1 MKILLLTTQPDWSS
15 WRNKLSA
22 CRGGLGIAR
31 NIGKVVIEKRTYD
44 LGKPPVAGGKIDRA
58 WFNKLTLQAKKEG
71 FQGVVLHFG
80 ETEARRWKIKNGLR
94 GSTIN
99 DEVMGEMWL
108 NADEKSKITYD
119 DGRKVDRFVKVFLH
133 ECSHWFAKR
142 LLGQEDQTHY
152 WDYERHNIALAF
164 TAYTFPLGLIERI
177 TQAFRKERVTLPLP
191 SKYWTKKSISQGY
204 AVPNTLYKSG
214 IHAGVDFAVPE
225 GTPIYAPTDGRI
237 EHIWK
242 DHPTI
247 GNGCTYE
254 FHYRGR
260 LQTIRCM
267 HMKKVP
273 NIGSLRR
280 GTIIGYTGNTGQST
294 GPHLHIELW
303 KGGYDY
309 ETLLDK
315 DTILETLINPYV
327 FFGVLA
333 TNRN

>member
-142 LLGQEDQTHY
+142 LLGQEDQTHS
-152 WDYERHNIALAF
+152 
-164 TAYTFPLGLIERI
+164 LGSH
-177 TQAFRKERVTLPLP
+177 RK
-191 SKYWTKKSISQGY
+191 
-204 AVPNTLYKSG
+204 N
-214 IHAGVDFAVPE
+214 HASFQE
-225 GTPIYAPTDGRI
+225 GTRYPTSPVEILDKEVDITGL
-237 EHIWK
+237 
-242 DHPTI
+242 
-247 GNGCTYE
+247 C
-254 FHYRGR
+254 
-260 LQTIRCM
+260 
-267 HMKKVP
+267 
-273 NIGSLRR
+273 GSEYFVQ
-280 GTIIGYTGNTGQST
+280 IGYPCRSRLRCTRR
-294 GPHLHIELW
+294 
-303 KGGYDY
+303 Y
-309 ETLLDK
+309 
-315 DTILETLINPYV
+315 
-327 FFGVLA
+327 
-333 TNRN
+333 TNLRTY